1 MNIDPLS
8 NSDYV
13 YSVRGRQPQVNGN
26 KSKPEETSENRDQLS
41 VGASSKIRQALDQ
54 IPEIRPE
61 VVERGRQLAADP
73 NYPPREVVQKIASLI
88 TPFPEE

>member
-8 NSDYV
+8 NSDYI
-13 YSVRGRQPQVNGN
+13 YSVRGRQPQPNGN
-26 KSKPEETSENRDQLS
+26 KRAPEETSENRDQLS
-41 VGASSKIRQALDQ
+41 VGTSSKIRHALDQ

-73 NYPPREVVQKIASLI
+73 GYPPREVVEKIARMI